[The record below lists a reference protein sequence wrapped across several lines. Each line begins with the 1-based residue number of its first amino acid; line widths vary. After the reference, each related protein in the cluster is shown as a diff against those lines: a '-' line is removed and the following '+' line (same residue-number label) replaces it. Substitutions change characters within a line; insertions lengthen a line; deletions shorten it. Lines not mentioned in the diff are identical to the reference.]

1 LQSHGILR
9 LHAHN
14 DNRMDIA
21 FTHMAVSHT
30 QRAMPDHANGANG
43 KRWLTAKPSHLR
55 DVHHGIA

>member
-1 LQSHGILR
+1 
-9 LHAHN
+9 
-14 DNRMDIA
+14 
-21 FTHMAVSHT
+21 MAVS